1 MVKTVAQ
8 DDDDSFQALLADIE
22 KEACEAA
29 DAYFSELY
37 EASHLGA
44 HTANRNIAG
53 LTKKL
58 EVSPKGDFPVSEYST
73 YEQSRW
79 ILLRAEGFDDVE
91 VRIDRAREDLQ
102 GLKRALCYH
111 LIPTFHPIGTI
122 TSFRSTAAYDHGF
135 LYLQRHLFEP
145 NFLNASPQHLDVITA
160 SVLNAALDDARDSG
174 VMRAYW
180 LLFFHINFWIF
191 LSNEKLIPEEYRL
204 RVDLGDV
211 DTVARRKDIQDVIR
225 GTFVG
230 WKPFTEGELRDLL
243 TYSFFWID
251 KGMPIIEESLQY
263 CTQRPDTLK
272 KVYYNYGQRD
282 LEFEAVLG
290 RKVDGV
296 EVVGFSHSLNIIK
309 QSGAGGAVRH
319 YESHLYTWRRG
330 FQLAVDRVRNAIFIL
345 FGLMT
350 GLRRRE
356 LAPLKFDDVYRKKSD
371 GKWWVSFVR
380 YKTSDDPNYFGEA
393 DEIPLPDYLG
403 DAIQSYKKLRQFD
416 KYMLKG
422 YLFQPIIASH
432 ELNKA
437 DRMLDK
443 LAINLSAEVGV
454 DGLHIHRF
462 RKTIAEILIN
472 KSERNIDIVRMLFGH
487 RSYIM
492 SLRYISRNPFLV
504 SSVVETLKEH
514 FAKDFVDILQS
525 IQSGVYAGK
534 AANDMAGR
542 IVDRPDIFVGK
553 LLKITVLEYVMHMF
567 EGGEGFLVQRTT
579 LSTFCMSGLIHQ
591 GESLP
596 PCLAGRANLIYP
608 VSPDVSNCQIQCSR
622 NMVLGSAQGSIEQN
636 LKFYRTIKARS
647 KKLTRA
653 ALFEL
658 DDKISVNE
666 KLLDELISSRVQHS
680 KQQVMQP

>member
-1 MVKTVAQ
+1 MAKTVAQ
-8 DDDDSFQALLADIE
+8 DDDDSLQALLADIE
-22 KEACEAA
+22 KEAYDAA

-37 EASHLGA
+37 EASHLA
-44 HTANRNIAG
+44 SRTTAQNVTG
-53 LTKKL
+53 LMRKL
-58 EVSPKGDFPVSEYST
+58 EVSPGGDFTVSEYST
-73 YEQSRW
+73 YEQPRW
-79 ILLRAEGFDDVE
+79 VLLRAEGFQDIE
-91 VRIDRAREDLQ
+91 VRIYSAREDLQ

-122 TSFRSTAAYDHGF
+122 TSFRSTEAYDRGF
-135 LYLQRHLFEP
+135 VYVQRYLFEP
-145 NFLNASPQHLDVITA
+145 NFLSATPEHLEVITA
-160 SVLNAALDDARDSG
+160 GVLNAALDDARESG

-180 LLFFHINFWIF
+180 LLFFHINFWIY
-191 LSNEKLIPEEYRL
+191 LSNEKLIPKEYRL
-204 RVDLGDV
+204 KVDLGEV

-230 WKPFTEGELRDLL
+230 WKPFSEGELRDLL

-251 KGMPIIEESLQY
+251 KGIPAIEEKLQY
-263 CTQRPDTLK
+263 CTQRPDTLRK
-272 KVYYNYGQRD
+272 FYYRHGQRD
-282 LEFEAVLG
+282 LKFEAVLG
-290 RKVDGV
+290 KKVDGV
-296 EVVGFSHSLNIIK
+296 DIVGFSHSIANFT
-309 QSGAGGAVRH
+309 QNGAGGAVYH
-319 YESHLYTWRRG
+319 YETHRYTWRRG

-356 LAPLKFDDVYRKKSD
+356 LAPLKFDDVYKKESD

-403 DAIQSYKKLRQFD
+403 DAIESYKKLRGFER
-416 KYMLKG
+416 YMLKG
-422 YLFQPIIASH
+422 YLFQPIIPTH
-432 ELNKA
+432 ELNKT
-437 DRMLDK
+437 DRMIDK
-443 LAINLSAEVGV
+443 LARNLSAEVGV

-472 KSERNIDIVRMLFGH
+472 KSERNIDLIRMLFGH
-487 RSYIM
+487 RSYTM

-504 SSVVETLKEH
+504 SSVVETLREH

-534 AANDMAGR
+534 AANDLAR
-542 IVDRPDIFVGK
+542 RVVDRPDIFVGK
-553 LLKITVLEYVMHMF
+553 LLKATVLDYVTHMF
-567 EGGEGFLVQRTT
+567 EGGDGFLVQRTT
-579 LSTFCMSGLIHQ
+579 LNTFCMSGLIHQ

-608 VSPDVSNCQIQCSR
+608 VSSDASNCQIHCSR
-622 NMVLGSAQGSIEQN
+622 NMILGSAQESIEQN
-636 LKFYRTIKARS
+636 LKFYRTIKANS

-658 DDKISVNE
+658 DDKINVNE
-666 KLLDELISSRVQHS
+666 RLLGELFHS
-680 KQQVMQP
+680 KTEHLQQQLIRP